1 MTKEEIKLI
10 KEQQKKL
17 EDSNK
22 NEITTLRQLVAEKES
37 TIKAKNKYIE
47 NLCNKIDFLSGQVA
61 TLQSGL
67 TGEEVDY
74 YHQ

>member
-1 MTKEEIKLI
+1 MTKEEIKLV

-17 EDSNK
+17 EDSYR
-22 NEITTLRQLVAEKES
+22 NEINTLKQLITEKEN
-37 TIKAKNKYIE
+37 TIKIKNKYIDK
-47 NLCNKIDFLSGQVA
+47 LHDKIDFLSGQVA